1 MELGMDMHDPT
12 ERFKDTF
19 VAIQAIAT
27 VSGALEILQRN
38 YEIDFVTYHLALTI
52 ADVVDTPFVRTT
64 YPDFWV
70 SRYLLNEYVKIDPVL
85 HAGLVRQMPF
95 DWREVDTPD
104 GVHDFLIDAQ
114 RHGIGANGY
123 SVPIVTKSRRAL
135 LSLNSKRADGEWDT
149 IVGQCRSE
157 WIELAFLIHQ
167 KAVFELHG
175 VHDPVPQLGA
185 REIECLHWTAL
196 GKDSKDIAAILGLSD
211 HTARSYLKSA
221 RFKLGCATISAAS
234 VRATQLRLINPY
246 GNTRN

>member
-1 MELGMDMHDPT
+1 MDMHDPT
-12 ERFKDTF
+12 ARFKDTF
-19 VAIQAIAT
+19 VEIQAVAT

-38 YEIDFVTYHLALTI
+38 YGIDFVTYHLALTI
-52 ADVVDTPFVRTT
+52 ADVVDTPYVRTT

-85 HAGLVRQMPF
+85 HAGLFRQMPF

-135 LSLNSKRADGEWDT
+135 LSLNSKRSDGEWDT
-149 IVGQCRSE
+149 IVGQCRNE

-175 VHDPVPQLGA
+175 EHDPVPQLGA

-211 HTARSYLKSA
+211 HTTRSYLKSA
-221 RFKLGCATISAAS
+221 RYKLGCATISAAS